1 MEHDPSSRDEEPS
14 TVAGVSRAGGAKPP
28 QACVPRDEARSAPA
42 PCSSSHRNSGTAPC
56 VFDRLLGMFSQDIAI
71 DLGTANTLVHMR
83 GRGIVLDEP
92 SVVAITKSLNRRVV
106 AVGLEAKEML
116 GKTPGNIEAIRPM
129 REGVIADFAVT
140 EAMLKSFIR
149 KAHDRNHFIRSR
161 LVISIPA
168 GITDV
173 ETKAV
178 REAAMSAGVREVL
191 LIEQPMAAAVGAGLP
206 VLDARGSMIIDIGG
220 GTTDIAVISLGGL
233 VTYRTLKVAGDKMD
247 EAIIQYVRRRNNILI
262 GERTAEQVKKQIGNV
277 HPSVNK
283 GDMELKGRDL
293 ISGVPRAIKITG
305 ADVREA
311 LGDTVQVMVEAARS
325 VLERT
330 PPELSADL
338 AERGL
343 VLVGG
348 GAGLAGLDKVL
359 REETGIPAIV
369 AEDPLLAVVNGVGN
383 VLEDLERYR
392 GLLF

>member
-1 MEHDPSSRDEEPS
+1 ML
-14 TVAGVSRAGGAKPP
+14 
-28 QACVPRDEARSAPA
+28 
-42 PCSSSHRNSGTAPC
+42 
-56 VFDRLLGMFSQDIAI
+56 DRFFGMFSADIAI
-71 DLGTANTLVHMR
+71 DLGTANTLVYMV

-92 SVVAITKSLNRRVV
+92 SVVAITKSGSRRVV
-106 AVGLEAKEML
+106 AVGHEAKEML

-140 EAMLKSFIR
+140 EAMLKYFIR
-149 KAHDRNHFIRSR
+149 KAHRRNHLIRSR
-161 LVISIPA
+161 VVISIPA

-178 REAAMSAGVREVL
+178 REAAMNAGVREVF

-233 VTYRTLKVAGDKMD
+233 VTYRTLKAAGDKMD
-247 EAIIQYVRRRNNILI
+247 EAIIQYVRRRANILI
-262 GERTAEQVKKQIGNV
+262 GERTAEGIKMKIGNV
-277 HPSVNK
+277 HASTSSTT
-283 GDMELKGRDL
+283 METKGRDL
-293 ISGVPRAIKITG
+293 ISGVPRSISFTTD
-305 ADVREA
+305 DVREA
-311 LGDTVQVMVEAARS
+311 LSDVVVGIVEATRS

-338 AERGL
+338 AERGV

-348 GAGLAGLDKVL
+348 GAHIRGLDVVL
-359 REETGIPAIV
+359 REETGIPVII
-369 AEDPLLAVVNGVGN
+369 AEDPLLAVVNGAGM
-383 VLEDLERYR
+383 VLDDLERYR

>member
-1 MEHDPSSRDEEPS
+1 
-14 TVAGVSRAGGAKPP
+14 
-28 QACVPRDEARSAPA
+28 
-42 PCSSSHRNSGTAPC
+42 
-56 VFDRLLGMFSQDIAI
+56 MFSQDIAI

-92 SVVAITKSLNRRVV
+92 SVVAITKTVNRKVV

-149 KAHDRNHFIRSR
+149 KAHERTHFIRSR

-262 GERTAEQVKKQIGNV
+262 GERTAEQVKKKIGSV
-277 HPSVNK
+277 HASSEP
-283 GDMELKGRDL
+283 GEMELKGRDL
-293 ISGVPRAIKITG
+293 ISGVPRAIRITRD
-305 ADVREA
+305 DVREA
-311 LGDTVQVMVEAARS
+311 LADTVQVMVEAARS

-348 GAGLAGLDKVL
+348 GASLAGLDKIL

-369 AEDPLLAVVNGVGN
+369 AEDPLLAVVNGVGH
-383 VLEDLERYR
+383 VLEDLDRYR

>member
-1 MEHDPSSRDEEPS
+1 
-14 TVAGVSRAGGAKPP
+14 
-28 QACVPRDEARSAPA
+28 
-42 PCSSSHRNSGTAPC
+42 
-56 VFDRLLGMFSQDIAI
+56 MFSQDIAI

-92 SVVAITKSLNRRVV
+92 SVVAITKSANRKVV
-106 AVGLEAKEML
+106 AVGHEAKQML
-116 GKTPGNIEAIRPM
+116 GRTPGTIEAIRPM

-140 EAMLKSFIR
+140 EAMLKFFIR
-149 KAHDRNHFIRSR
+149 KAQKRSGPNWSR

-178 REAAMSAGVREVL
+178 REAAIGAGVREVL

-206 VLDARGSMIIDIGG
+206 VLDARGSMIVDIGG

-247 EAIIQYVRRRNNILI
+247 EAIIQYVRRRHNILI
-262 GERTAEQVKKQIGNV
+262 GERTAEQIKMKIGNV
-277 HPSVNK
+277 HASVDAP
-283 GDMELKGRDL
+283 DMELKGRDL
-293 ISGVPRAIKITG
+293 ISGVPRSITITG
-305 ADVREA
+305 ADVRESLA
-311 LGDTVQVMVEAARS
+311 DTVQVMIEAART

-338 AERGL
+338 AECGL

-348 GAGLAGLDKVL
+348 GANLKGLDVL
-359 REETGIPAIV
+359 FRDETGIPAVV
-369 AEDPLLAVVNGVGN
+369 AEDPLLAVVNGVGM

>member
-1 MEHDPSSRDEEPS
+1 
-14 TVAGVSRAGGAKPP
+14 
-28 QACVPRDEARSAPA
+28 
-42 PCSSSHRNSGTAPC
+42 
-56 VFDRLLGMFSQDIAI
+56 MFSQDIAI

-92 SVVAITKSLNRRVV
+92 SVVAITKGSHKRVV
-106 AVGLEAKEML
+106 AVGHEAKEML

-140 EAMLKSFIR
+140 EAMLKGFIR
-149 KAHDRNHFIRSR
+149 RAHKRNHLIRSR

-178 REAAMSAGVREVL
+178 REAALGAGVREVL
-191 LIEQPMAAAVGAGLP
+191 LIEQPMAAAVGGGLP

-233 VTYRTLKVAGDKMD
+233 VTYRTLKVAGDRMD
-247 EAIIQYVRRRNNILI
+247 EAIIQYVRRRSNILI
-262 GERTAEQVKKQIGNV
+262 GERTAEAIKVKIGKV
-277 HPSVNK
+277 YRDAPTHE
-283 GDMELKGRDL
+283 MEIKGRDL
-293 ISGVPRAIKITG
+293 ISGVPRSIKFTG
-305 ADVREA
+305 DDVMEALADVIH
-311 LGDTVQVMVEAARS
+311 VIVEATRS

-338 AERGL
+338 AERGI

-348 GAGLAGLDKVL
+348 GAGISGLEKVL
-359 REETGIPAIV
+359 REETGIPVIV
-369 AEDPLLAVVNGVGN
+369 AEDPLLAVVNGVGI
-383 VLEDLERYR
+383 VLEDLDRYR

>member
-1 MEHDPSSRDEEPS
+1 
-14 TVAGVSRAGGAKPP
+14 
-28 QACVPRDEARSAPA
+28 
-42 PCSSSHRNSGTAPC
+42 
-56 VFDRLLGMFSQDIAI
+56 MFSQDIAI

-83 GRGIVLDEP
+83 GKGIVLDEP
-92 SVVAITKSLNRRVV
+92 SVVAITKGNNRKVV
-106 AVGLEAKEML
+106 AVGHEAKEML

-140 EAMLKSFIR
+140 EAMLKYFIR
-149 KAHDRNHFIRSR
+149 KANRRNHLIRSR

-233 VTYRTLKVAGDKMD
+233 VTYRTLKVAGDKLD
-247 EAIIQYVRRRNNILI
+247 EAIIQYVRRRHNILI
-262 GERTAEQVKKQIGNV
+262 GERTAESVKVKIGNV
-277 HPSVNK
+277 HERCDLGS
-283 GDMELKGRDL
+283 MELKGRDL
-293 ISGVPRAIKITG
+293 ISGVPKSIQIT
-305 ADVREA
+305 AAHVREA
-311 LGDTVQVMVEAARS
+311 LADTIQGMCEALRS

-338 AERGL
+338 AERGV

-348 GAGLAGLDKVL
+348 GAHLAGLDLVM
-359 REETGIPAIV
+359 REESGIPAIV
-369 AEDPLLAVVNGVGN
+369 AEDPLLAVVNGVGM
-383 VLEDLERYR
+383 VLEDLDRYR

>member
-1 MEHDPSSRDEEPS
+1 M
-14 TVAGVSRAGGAKPP
+14 
-28 QACVPRDEARSAPA
+28 
-42 PCSSSHRNSGTAPC
+42 
-56 VFDRLLGMFSQDIAI
+56 FDGLLGMFSQDIAI

-92 SVVAITKSLNRRVV
+92 SVVAIAKTSRKVV
-106 AVGLEAKEML
+106 AVGHEAKDML

-140 EAMLKSFIR
+140 EAMLKYFIR
-149 KAHDRNHFIRSR
+149 KAHKRNHLIRSR

-178 REAAMSAGVREVL
+178 REAALSAGVREVL

-220 GTTDIAVISLGGL
+220 GTTDVAVISLGGL
-233 VTYRTLKVAGDKMD
+233 VTYRTLKIAGDRMD
-247 EAIIQYVRRRNNILI
+247 DAIIQYVRRRSNILI
-262 GERTAEQVKKQIGNV
+262 GERTAEGIKMKIGNV
-277 HPSVNK
+277 HRDIPS
-283 GDMELKGRDL
+283 GAMELKGRDL
-293 ISGVPRAIKITG
+293 ISGVPRSIKITG
-305 ADVREA
+305 EDVREGLA
-311 LGDTVQVMVEAARS
+311 DTVQAIIEACRS

-348 GAGLAGLDKVL
+348 GAGLAGLDLVL

-369 AEDPLLAVVNGVGN
+369 AEDPLLAVVNGVGI